1 MNKCGKINY
10 VFELHQGPS
19 HFARLG
25 PGSTWS
31 RVLSIIKPDKY
42 TVVHGQCLDV
52 GVGGFLL
59 GGGVNVAGSTSKYG
73 LGSENV
79 VEYTMVSAQGEI
91 VTVDEERI
99 VKRTYDG
106 HEVCKNISFL
116 VQQSPQMIYFRYL
129 LFRMRTKTSCSSP

>member
-1 MNKCGKINY
+1 M
-10 VFELHQGPS
+10 
-19 HFARLG
+19 
-25 PGSTWS
+25 
-31 RVLSIIKPDKY
+31 
-42 TVVHGQCLDV
+42 VHGQCLDV